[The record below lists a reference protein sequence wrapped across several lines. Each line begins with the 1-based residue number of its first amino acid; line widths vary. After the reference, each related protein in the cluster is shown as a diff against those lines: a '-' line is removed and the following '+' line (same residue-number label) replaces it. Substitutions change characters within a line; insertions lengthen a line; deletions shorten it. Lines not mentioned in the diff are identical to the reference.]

1 MSGGPI
7 PPTIPTQ
14 FTTDFAANGSTTGIV
29 VPENN
34 NVYVLGN
41 PPAPV
46 GTTGIV
52 TQAFQTTVPNDT
64 ILVRFLDGS
73 ITTSDGLGQT
83 RTIITINISNNSSF
97 TLQMLVTAYETATGL
112 TFGGRLTVIGV
123 NNAGTVTIAAQLEKL
138 QDGSGALAACSFTA
152 TPSGTQIN
160 LTVTGIAGRTID
172 WHAITPGIVGTS

>member
-73 ITTSDGLGQT
+73 ITTSD
-83 RTIITINISNNSSF
+83 F